1 MRQQKEL
8 GRSKAWQEIMN
19 LCSKHMRTRICH
31 EEFVYE
37 LVLKP
42 TKKDTNNHVN
52 RDREFVGGRAVKTK
66 E

>member
-1 MRQQKEL
+1 
-8 GRSKAWQEIMN
+8 MN

-37 LVLKP
+37 LVLKQ